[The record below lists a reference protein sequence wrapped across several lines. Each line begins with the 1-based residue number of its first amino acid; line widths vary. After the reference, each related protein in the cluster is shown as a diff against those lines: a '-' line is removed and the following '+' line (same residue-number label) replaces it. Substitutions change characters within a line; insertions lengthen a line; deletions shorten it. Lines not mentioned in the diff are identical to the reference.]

1 MSGRR
6 EWVALGALVVVSAG
20 LRAWAALQVPVP
32 WIAPDEMVYGLLGRG
47 LWEHGSLDILGGP
60 TPYYSLL
67 TPLAAGFP
75 LSVFD
80 LSTGYDLLQ
89 GLQALAMS
97 LAAVP
102 VYLWG
107 RSLVSRRWA
116 LAAAALAVAVPGL
129 TYSGLV
135 MTEVL
140 FYPLLVL
147 AAWAAAEAIARPS
160 WLTQGLL
167 VAAVV
172 AAAATRLQAIVLL
185 PVFLTAVGLDAW
197 ITRSWAGVRRLWP
210 AAAGLT
216 ALVVAW
222 IAWRAASGGGALG
235 GYAVVTT
242 TSYSVGGAL
251 KYVVWHLAD
260 TLILCG
266 LFPAGAVAVLLVR
279 ALRQG
284 EAEPRVR
291 AYLAVAASL
300 TAWLVV
306 EVGIF
311 ASRYSD
317 RIVERY
323 LMGLA
328 PVLFIG
334 LVLWIER
341 GATGRV
347 ERWVVAGVAAVVVL
361 VLPVRRL
368 VTIYT
373 THDAMTLVPLY
384 KLEQVS
390 SSGTMLGVYVG
401 VAVAAVLVFAFAPG
415 RVLRYVPV
423 VLLVAFALASVVSS
437 RFVAQEARAQQRTF
451 LGPDPR
457 WVDHAGAK
465 RVAYLY
471 DGEPSWN
478 GVWETLFWNE
488 KIDRVYDLGK
498 DEVPGPLP
506 QAPVHTE
513 GDGTVFVPPSSRK
526 EAKYAVAS
534 TWIELRGERAAE
546 IQQQGLTQAGLVLW
560 KLERPLRVLTRISGL
575 QVNGDVYGP
584 DKGRL
589 VAYACSDG
597 TFKVTLIIKQP
608 QTVDIRLDG
617 RVVKHLD
624 YPAPKENET
633 WHGEFPVSGH
643 GGGPCT
649 FEVAPSGLVGTTVF
663 TYDRG

>member
-6 EWVALGALVVVSAG
+6 EWVALAALVLVSAG
-20 LRAWAALQVPVP
+20 LRAWAALAIPVP

-47 LWEHGSLDILGGP
+47 LYEHGSLDILGGP

-67 TPLAAGFP
+67 TPVTVGLP
-75 LSVFD
+75 LTVFD

-102 VYLWG
+102 TYLWA
-107 RSLVSRRWA
+107 RSLVSRKWA

-147 AAWAAAEAIARPS
+147 AAWAAAESIARPS
-160 WLTQGLL
+160 LLNQGLL
-167 VAAVV
+167 VAAVL

-185 PVFLTAVGLDAW
+185 PVFLTAVGLEAAM
-197 ITRSWAGVRRLWP
+197 TRSWSAVRRLWP

-222 IAWRAASGGGALG
+222 IAWRAASGGGTLG

-260 TLILCG
+260 TLVLCG
-266 LFPAGAVAVLLVR
+266 LFPAGAVAAMLVR
-279 ALRQG
+279 ALRRG
-284 EAEPRVR
+284 ETDPRVR

-328 PVLFIG
+328 PVLFVG

-347 ERWVVAGVAAVVVL
+347 ERWIVAAVAAVVVL

-384 KLEQVS
+384 KLEQAS
-390 SSGTMLGVYVG
+390 SSRTMLVVYVV
-401 VAVAAVLVFAFAPG
+401 VAVVAMLVFAFAPG
-415 RVLRYVPV
+415 RVLRFVPP
-423 VLLVAFALASVVSS
+423 VLLVAFALASIVSS
-437 RFVAQEARAQQRTF
+437 RFVADEARAQQRTF
-451 LGPDPR
+451 LGGDPR
-457 WVDHAGAK
+457 WVDHAAAK

-471 DGEPSWN
+471 DAEPSWN
-478 GVWETLFWNE
+478 GVWETLFWNSH
-488 KIDRVYDLGK
+488 IDRVYDLSPIA
-498 DEVPGPLP
+498 VPGPLP
-506 QAPVHTE
+506 QTEVETE
-513 GDGTVFVPPSSRK
+513 GDGTVFVPPSKLK
-526 EAKYAVAS
+526 EAKYTIAS
-534 TWIELRGERAAE
+534 NWIELRGDRVAQ
-546 IQQQGLTQAGLVLW
+546 IQQEGLTQTGLALW
-560 KLERPLRVLTRISGL
+560 KLDRPLRILTRVTGL
-575 QVNGDVYGP
+575 QPNGDVYGATR
-584 DKGRL
+584 GRL
-589 VAYACSDG
+589 TAYACNNG
-597 TFKVTLIIKQP
+597 RFAVTLIIKEP
-608 QTVDIRLDG
+608 ETVDIRLNG
-617 RVVKHLD
+617 RLVKHLAFR
-624 YPAPKENET
+624 APQPS
-633 WHGEFPVSGH
+633 WHGEFPVTGH
-643 GGGPCT
+643 GGGVCT
-649 FEVAPSGLVGTTVF
+649 FDVAPSGLVGTTVF
-663 TYDRG
+663 TFERG